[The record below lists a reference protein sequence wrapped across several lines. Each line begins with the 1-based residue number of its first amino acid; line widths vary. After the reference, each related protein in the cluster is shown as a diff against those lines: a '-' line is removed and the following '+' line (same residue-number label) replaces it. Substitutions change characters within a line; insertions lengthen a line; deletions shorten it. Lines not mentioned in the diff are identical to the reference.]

1 MYYFITVRANIRC
14 FFCIFV
20 VGNIIIKVERLTIY
34 EHMKRYLSFCIAMF
48 VAIMSNA
55 ASATR
60 DSIVVDSI
68 TGDVRKY
75 KLTDNKALKPL
86 YWVYNYLAN
95 SNKRRSDV
103 SYDGGFVFGPAYNIN
118 TGFAIGGGY
127 SALYSFDK
135 NDPKL
140 QKSIV
145 NGFFQASVKGI
156 VAVGVEG
163 HNFLKGDKQRFN
175 YEFSFT
181 HYPSAFWGIGCDT
194 SLDNFYA
201 NRMVSSKQL
210 LLKLEGDYTWRLAKN
225 LYFGPKID
233 FLYSYLYKT
242 TDILPE
248 NEVMGEGK
256 YEGYG
261 NLMDYFLRLPDGSGS
276 QPGSQLALGL
286 GVTLTYDSRDFATN
300 AYKGHYFN
308 LQQLGFAPGI
318 NEYGFLTTDVKYQFY
333 TPLWK
338 KCTLAFQAH
347 GRFNYG
353 NDVIPWIRLAST
365 GNQGMGRGYFYGQY
379 RDNNVMETQLEF
391 RQRLIWRL
399 GLVAWVGGIN
409 IFHDFKSI
417 DMKQTLPTYGFGVRW
432 EFKPR
437 VNVRVDWG
445 FTKTGNSIVFNIG
458 EAF

>member
-1 MYYFITVRANIRC
+1 
-14 FFCIFV
+14 
-20 VGNIIIKVERLTIY
+20 
-34 EHMKRYLSFCIAMF
+34 MKRQFLFLVAFVFALFSYAGQGLS
-48 VAIMSNA
+48 
-55 ASATR
+55 SATR

-75 KLTDNKALKPL
+75 KLTDSKTLKPL

-95 SNKRRSDV
+95 SNKLRSDKT
-103 SYDGGFVFGPAYNIN
+103 YDGGFVFGPAYNIN

-135 NDPKL
+135 NDPSLK
-140 QKSIV
+140 KSIV

-156 VAVGVEG
+156 VAIGVEG
-163 HNFLKGDKQRFN
+163 HNYLKGDKQRFN

-181 HYPSAFWGIGCDT
+181 HYPSAFWGIGTQT
-194 SLDNFYA
+194 SLDNY
-201 NRMVSSKQL
+201 NENIMVESKQL

-233 FLYSYLYKT
+233 FLYSNLYKT
-242 TDILPE
+242 NDIVPE
-248 NEVMGEGK
+248 GISEGK
-256 YEGYG
+256 REEIESGIKEYG
-261 NLMDYFLRLPDGSGS
+261 NLMNYLLRLPEGGS
-276 QPGSQLALGL
+276 QAASQVAMGL
-286 GVTLTYDSRDFATN
+286 GFTFTYDSRDFATN
-300 AYKGHYFN
+300 AYKGHYLN
-308 LQQLGFAPGI
+308 LQQLGFMPGV
-318 NEYGFLTTDVKYQFY
+318 NENGFFTTDFKYQVY

-338 KCTLAFQAH
+338 KCTLAYQVHA
-347 GRFNYG
+347 RFNYG

-365 GNQGMGRGYFYGQY
+365 GNQGMGRGYFFGQY

-399 GLVAWVGGIN
+399 GVVAWVGAIN
-409 IFHDFKSI
+409 IFKDFNHI
-417 DMKQTLPTYGFGVRW
+417 YMRHTLPTYGFGLRW